1 MPRGS
6 GSVECGSNTVLIPA
20 SAAPNGSMIA
30 APRPARVY
38 TRPGGAASER
48 DGADSAT
55 ADRWGRGPGTVGS
68 EEDGEGVVTVMAL
81 TLRFSVTS
89 TRPASRPPSPA
100 SVPVATVEMSPSRQ
114 FVPDGAVR
122 DAGASGRV
130 IAD

>member
-55 ADRWGRGPGTVGS
+55 ADRWCGGRGPGTVGS
-68 EEDGEGVVTVMAL
+68 EEDGEGVVTVMGL

-114 FVPDGAVR
+114 FVPTGPSATR
-122 DAGASGRV
+122 GRPPG
-130 IAD
+130 